1 MSDAPV
7 VLVVDD
13 EALVADIV
21 ESALREAGFEVLVAS
36 NGEEAVTILESQAET
51 IRGLV
56 TDVNL
61 GKGMTGFE
69 LGHRARELLPELPV
83 LYMTGASAHEWSSQG
98 VPSSVMIPKPF
109 VGVQI
114 VIALSSLLNITGI

>member
-1 MSDAPV
+1 MSETPL

-21 ESALREAGFEVLVAS
+21 ESGLREAGFDVIIAMTGEQAVA
-36 NGEEAVTILESQAET
+36 ILEKQAET

-61 GKGMTGFE
+61 GKGMSGFD

-83 LYMTGASAHEWSSQG
+83 LYVTGNSVHEWSPDTHLSHE
-98 VPSSVMIPKPF
+98 
-109 VGVQI
+109 
-114 VIALSSLLNITGI
+114 ALPEHRRLDDSRS

>member
-1 MSDAPV
+1 MSNAPV

-13 EALVADIV
+13 EALVADSV
-21 ESALREAGFEVLVAS
+21 ESGLREAGFEVVVVLS
-36 NGEEAVTILESQAET
+36 GEEAVAVLEKQTES

-61 GKGMTGFE
+61 GKGMTGFD

-83 LYMTGASAHEWSSQG
+83 LYVTGDSVHEWSSQG
-98 VPSSVMIPKPF
+98 VPNSVMIPKPF
-109 VGVQI
+109 VVAQI
-114 VIALSSLLNITGI
+114 VTALSSLLNITGN

>member
-1 MSDAPV
+1 MSDSLV
-7 VLVVDD
+7 VLIVDD

-21 ESALREAGFEVLVAS
+21 EAGLREAGFEVIVALS
-36 NGEEAVTILESQAET
+36 GEEAVAILEKQTET

-61 GKGMTGFE
+61 GNGMTGFD

-83 LYMTGASAHEWSSQG
+83 LYMTGDSAHEWSSQG
-98 VPSSVMIPKPF
+98 VPNSVVIPKPF
-109 VGVQI
+109 VTAQI
-114 VIALSSLLNITGI
+114 VTALSSLLNITGA

>member
-1 MSDAPV
+1 MSESLV

-21 ESALREAGFEVLVAS
+21 ESALREAGFEVIVALS
-36 NGEEAVTILESQAET
+36 GEEAVAVLEKQTEC

-61 GKGMTGFE
+61 GKGMTGFD
-69 LGHRARELLPELPV
+69 LGHRARELVPDVPM
-83 LYMTGASAHEWSSQG
+83 LYMTGDSAHEWSSQG
-98 VPSSVMIPKPF
+98 VPNSVVIPKPF
-109 VGVQI
+109 VAAQI
-114 VIALSSLLNITGI
+114 VTALSSLLNITGV